1 MALPTG
7 YAFWNISFEVFC
19 IISTVLLLYKQF
31 TVFNQGESEHAL
43 TVVLILQLLYIA
55 SFIPR
60 VLVDVEIIPKTQLS
74 VYIVTIVNILLFM
87 YCSYRVFI
95 FLELYQKTAGF
106 RLWKNHIIYAV
117 PILFNMI
124 VLLSSPV
131 TGVFL
136 SVGVDASV
144 SSGPLWRLM
153 VVIDCFYPAAS
164 LVSFL
169 FRNRKNLRAAGDFGV
184 TLAFPFFYAV
194 FGPLSALQWRIP
206 ILPFGLMLAE
216 LFVYVHY
223 TDLLMRERNQR
234 LELEKSIAEEQNRAK
249 SVFLSNMSHD
259 IRTPMNA
266 IIGYTNLA
274 RREAGNPAA
283 TQDYLEKIESSSQH
297 LLALINDVLEMSR
310 IESGK
315 IDLENAET
323 DIVDQVNKAREMFAN
338 QMAQKNIR
346 FSVDTAQV
354 TDRHVLCD
362 KNRLNRIMLN
372 LLSNAYKFTPEG
384 GAVSVVLR
392 QTEVQENFGSYEL
405 RVQDNGIGMSAD
417 FAAKVFD
424 AFERERTSTVSGIQG
439 TGLGMAITKS
449 IVDLMGGSIGVKT
462 APGQGC
468 EFIVQ
473 LRLETVH
480 KSAAPTHERNKE
492 EMEENQSKP
501 LDYSKIRLL
510 LVEDNEIN
518 REIASLILTEIG
530 FTLEIAVNGKE
541 AVERVSASQPEY
553 FQAILMDIQMPIM
566 NGYEATRE
574 IRSLPDPALA
584 NIPIVAMTANAF
596 AEDIQAAEDAG
607 MNGHIAKPLDVQK
620 MMETLHAVLC

>member
-43 TVVLILQLLYIA
+43 TVVLVLQLLYIA

-60 VLVDVEIIPKTQLS
+60 VLVDVAIWPKTQFS
-74 VYIVTIVNILLFM
+74 VYAVTLVNILLFM

-95 FLELYQKTAGF
+95 FLELYQKTVGF
-106 RLWKNHIIYAV
+106 KLWRNKIIYAA

-124 VLLSSPV
+124 VLLLSPA
-131 TGVFL
+131 TGLFL
-136 SVGVDASV
+136 SVGADASMT
-144 SSGPLWRLM
+144 SGPLWRLM

-164 LVSFL
+164 LVSYVL
-169 FRNRKNLRAAGDFGV
+169 RNRRNLRAAGDYGV
-184 TLAFPFFYAV
+184 TMAFPFFYAV
-194 FGPLSALQWRIP
+194 FGPLSALQWRVP

-234 LELEKSIAEEQNRAK
+234 LELEKSVAEAQNRAK

-274 RREAGNPAA
+274 RREEGNPAP
-283 TQDYLEKIESSSQH
+283 TQDYLDKIETSSQH

-315 IDLENAET
+315 MDLENVET
-323 DIVDQVNKAREMFAN
+323 DLVDAMNKIRDMFAQ
-338 QMAQKNIR
+338 QMAQKELR
-346 FSVDTAQV
+346 FSVDSAQV
-354 TDRHVLCD
+354 ADRHVLCD
-362 KNRLNRIMLN
+362 IHRFNRVILN
-372 LLSNAYKFTPEG
+372 LLSNAFKFTPEG
-384 GAVSVVLR
+384 GEVAVTFR
-392 QTEVQENFGSYEL
+392 QTGAEGNVGAYEL
-405 RVQDNGIGMSAD
+405 RVRDSGIGMAPE
-417 FAAKVFD
+417 FAARVFD

-449 IVDLMGGSIGVKT
+449 IVDVMGGSIRVET
-462 APGQGC
+462 APGQGST
-468 EFIVQ
+468 FIVDFKF
-473 LRLETVH
+473 EIID
-480 KSAAPTHERNKE
+480 KPIDAATQPSEDSPVSSPK
-492 EMEENQSKP
+492 KA
-501 LDYSKIRLL
+501 LDYSKNHLL

-518 REIASLILTEIG
+518 REIATLILTEIG
-530 FTLEIAVNGKE
+530 FTLETAVNGQE
-541 AVERVSASQPEY
+541 AVDRVAASEPGH

-566 NGYEATRE
+566 DGYTATRE
-574 IRSLPDPALA
+574 IRRLANPALA
-584 NIPIVAMTANAF
+584 SIPIIAMTANAF
-596 AEDIQAAEDAG
+596 AEDIQAAKDAG

-620 MMETLHAVLC
+620 MMETLHEVLG